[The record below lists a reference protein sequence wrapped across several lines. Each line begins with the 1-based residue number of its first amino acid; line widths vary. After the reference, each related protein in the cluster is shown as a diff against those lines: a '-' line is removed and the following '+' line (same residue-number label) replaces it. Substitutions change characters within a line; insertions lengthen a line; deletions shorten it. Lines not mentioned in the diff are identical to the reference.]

1 MGLVFFLLSVDGLQV
16 FNLQLQVGLKAF
28 LMVTIFSFLDFS
40 THLGNLC
47 QGHGTLFRVRR
58 GVVLLLVQRVL
69 LSSRDKSSDVASTIG
84 TRLVSTSQSSTFFG
98 SANVNFILLESS
110 NGLVKSSKGPG
121 TRADTSGFK
130 EEANAKQSIGD
141 GVAQE
146 GKREGTSH
154 QLPGNGGNNGGDQGS
169 KKTSFEELLGT
180 ITNSKNIVFIIFNV
194 NSGDTGNDKEARN
207 NAQLTSNHESRK
219 TTSTVSKEE
228 VTGPSGPRVG
238 ITFGFSDLGHSKEGN
253 LHTLQHTNNRHQT
266 KEEDDGNSRWNTFP
280 HGGLAIKQG
289 RQSDSEGKDKEGNRE
304 ENLSPVAK
312 VAKSITGR
320 LVGFDRLAGHH
331 GDNHLDQV
339 GSMQETRCFNS
350 HSNPNSEGGKV
361 VVQVVKHAVGSIDLG
376 VQLTNH
382 ACEKNHGKTGFEEA
396 VGKRSGK
403 VQDISIRNGSSRHVD
418 NKNQGQHHELTAHQV
433 TVQVVALV
441 SAFANLGG
449 NGVGFTVEFNVNGRK
464 THHGSLGSFH
474 HGQPNQGTP
483 QRNGRQ
489 SRVHIFRQVGLF
501 IYDQSMDH
509 NEREDQEQ
517 NRDKLLD
524 KGKGILFHTGHG
536 CLFVVEWF
544 GLTTRKRATRE
555 CFERKFVS

>member
-169 KKTSFEELLGT
+169 KKTSFKELLGT
-180 ITNSKNIVFIIFNV
+180 IANSKDIGFIIFNI
-194 NSGDTGNDKEARN
+194 NSGHTGNDKEARN

-339 GSMQETRCFNS
+339 GSMQETRSFNS
-350 HSNPNSEGGKV
+350 HGNPDSESSKV
-361 VVQVVKHAVGSIDLG
+361 IVQVVKHAVGSIDLG

-382 ACEKNHGKTGFEEA
+382 AGEQNHGQTRLEEA
-396 VGKRSGK
+396 IGQRSGK
-403 VQDISIRNGSSRHVD
+403 VQDIGIRNGGTRHVD
-418 NKNQGQHHELTAHQV
+418 DKDQGQDHELTSHKVAI
-433 TVQVVALV
+433 QVVTLV
-441 SAFANLGG
+441 SSLADLVG
-449 NGVGFTVEFNVNGRK
+449 NGVGFTVEFTVNRGK
-464 THHGSLGSFH
+464 TNHGGLGTFH
-474 HGQPNQGTP
+474 HGQPEQSTP
-483 QRNGRQ
+483 KCHSSKGR
-489 SRVHIFRQVGLF
+489 VDVFRQVGLF
-501 IYDQSMDH
+501 INDQSMDH
-509 NEREDQEQ
+509 NEGEDQEAARHDHLQ
-517 NRDKLLD
+517 EFKSLD
-524 KGKGILFHTGHG
+524 SHG
-536 CLFVVEWF
+536 CSGF
-544 GLTTRKRATRE
+544 R
-555 CFERKFVS
+555 

>member
-110 NGLVKSSKGPG
+110 NGLVNVSQHPG
-121 TRADTSGFK
+121 TRANTSGFK
-130 EEANAKQSIGD
+130 EEADAKQGIGD

-146 GKREGTSH
+146 LKRKGTSH

-169 KKTSFEELLGT
+169 KKTSFKELLGT
-180 ITNSKNIVFIIFNV
+180 IANSKDIGFIIFNI
-194 NSGDTGNDKEARN
+194 NSGHTGNDKEARN

-228 VTGPSGPRVG
+228 VASHSSPTVG
-238 ITFGFSDLGHSKEGN
+238 ITFLFSDLGHSKEGN
-253 LHTLQHTNNRHQT
+253 LHTFQHTNNRHQT

-312 VAKSITGR
+312 VAKSITRR
-320 LVGFDRLAGHH
+320 LVGFNRLASQL
-331 GDNHLDQV
+331 GDNHLDKV
-339 GSMQETRCFNS
+339 GSMQETRGFNS
-350 HSNPNSEGGKV
+350 HGNPNSEGGKV

-382 ACEKNHGKTGFEEA
+382 ACEKNHGKTRLEEA

-418 NKNQGQHHELTAHQV
+418 NKNQGQHHELTSHKV
-433 TVQVVALV
+433 TVQVVTLV
-441 SAFANLGG
+441 STLADLVRNR
-449 NGVGFTVEFNVNGRK
+449 VGFLVEFRVNRRK
-464 THHGSLGSFH
+464 TNHGSLGSFH
-474 HGQPNQGTP
+474 HGQPDQSTP
-483 QRNGRQ
+483 KGNSSKG
-489 SRVHIFRQVGLF
+489 RVHILRQVGLF
-501 IYDQSMDH
+501 INDQSMDH
-509 NEREDQEQ
+509 NEGEDQEAARHDHLQ
-517 NRDKLLD
+517 EFKSLD
-524 KGKGILFHTGHG
+524 SHG
-536 CLFVVEWF
+536 CSGF
-544 GLTTRKRATRE
+544 R
-555 CFERKFVS
+555 